1 VHAVTRADDAL
12 EPKQHEGI
20 KARVHRIRMH
30 TFGPASEEPY
40 RRRPRDMVR
49 LGVAVVVMVFLAQH
63 ADDVT
68 ATEQSIFEFFNSLPD
83 GLESLFVTLYR
94 LGALWAVGLVV
105 AAALLDRRWRLARDL
120 AISGGL
126 AWVVGRILGAIVVEK
141 DTLGGSLDVI
151 TRFGDTPSFPLVRLA
166 VVVAV
171 VAAAAPYV
179 SRPSRRVGGVLVL
192 LLALA
197 SMYLGTAFPND
208 ALAAVVLGWGLAAA
222 VHLAFKSPG
231 GRPTAPQVQIALGQ
245 LGVDARNVHLD
256 PVQHAGSTAMVAEDA
271 GGALTVKVIGRDEAD
286 SQLIAKV
293 GRWIAYKDSGPTM
306 YLSRLQQVEHEAY
319 TMLLAQGDGVRVP
332 RVLVAGTGGP
342 GAALLVSRTVE
353 GPRLADVEP
362 KQVTQKLLVDLWK
375 QVAQLHDARVSH
387 GALNT
392 RNVIVGPDG
401 PAIVEFSSSSA
412 ASQIRQCDDV
422 AELLAS
428 TAALVGEERAVRAA
442 HRGIGTDA
450 LAGALPFLQPAALG
464 RSTRSLSG
472 AKRKEVHAR
481 LAKLRTLGA
490 EATGTEEPVLQELH
504 RVSPTNLAMAIG
516 TLVAVFVLLGQIGS
530 PQELYDTLKNA
541 DWWYVL
547 LAFTLSMLTNFG
559 YAIALMGTVPKR
571 LPIWPTTETQV
582 AMSFSNLAIP
592 AVGGIAVQVRYLQ
605 KQGVDLASAVA
616 SGGLL
621 STVANVVAQ
630 IMLFFIALWLAPNKF
645 DTGNIDTQSVVQVVL
660 LIALVLV
667 VAVGLV
673 LGVPKL
679 RKSIVPP
686 VKRGASTMW
695 EALRSPKRIF
705 FLVSGNFLASL
716 LYGLCLLACVE
727 AYGGSVSFWS
737 LLAANIFIGTI
748 ASLVPIPGGNT
759 AVSSIGMS
767 GALVAFGVPDAVAVA
782 AVLTNQLVVSYLPAI
797 PGWFATNDM
806 LKRDYL

>member
-1 VHAVTRADDAL
+1 VTRAGDAL
-12 EPKQHEGI
+12 EPKREGW
-20 KARVHRIRMH
+20 KARFHRLRAN

-49 LGVAVVVMVFLAQH
+49 LGVSIVLMILLAEH
-63 ADDVT
+63 VGDVT
-68 ATEQSIFEFFNSLPD
+68 PTEQSIFEFFNTLPD
-83 GLESLFVTLYR
+83 GLQSLFVTLYR

-105 AAALLDRRWRLARDL
+105 AAALIDRRWRLARDL

-126 AWVVGRILGAIVVEK
+126 AWAVARIVGAIVVEN
-141 DTLGGSLDVI
+141 DSLGGSLDVV

-179 SRPSRRVGGVLVL
+179 SRPTRRLGGALVL
-192 LLALA
+192 LLALS

-208 ALAAVVLGWGLAAA
+208 ALAAVVLGWGIAAA
-222 VHLAFKSPG
+222 VHLVFKSPG
-231 GRPTAPQVQIALGQ
+231 GRPTARQVEAALRQ
-245 LGVDARNVHLD
+245 LGVDARDVHLD
-256 PVQHAGSTAMVAEDA
+256 PVQHAGSTAMVAADA
-271 GGALTVKVIGRDEAD
+271 GGPLSIKVIGRDEAD
-286 SQLIAKV
+286 GQFVAKV
-293 GRWIAYKDSGPTM
+293 GRWIAYKDSGPTL

-319 TMLLAQGDGVRVP
+319 TMLLAHGDGVRVP
-332 RVLVAGTGGP
+332 RVLIAGTGGP
-342 GAALLVSRTVE
+342 GAALLVTRPLP
-353 GPRLADVEP
+353 GPRLADLDA

-375 QVAQLHDARVSH
+375 QVGRLHDARLSH

-392 RNVIVGPDG
+392 SNVIVAADG
-401 PAIVEFSSSSA
+401 PSIIDFAASSA
-412 ASQIRQCDDV
+412 VSQSRQCDDI

-428 TAALVGEERAVRAA
+428 TAAIVGEERAVRAA
-442 HRGIGTDA
+442 HRGIGTEA
-450 LAGALPFLQPAALG
+450 LAAALPFLQPAALG
-464 RSTRSLSG
+464 RETRSLSG
-472 AKRKEVHAR
+472 TKRKELRAR
-481 LAKLRTLGA
+481 LDKLRDLGV
-490 EATGTEEPVLQELH
+490 EATGADPPVLQELH

-530 PQELYDTLKNA
+530 PQELWDTLKNA
-541 DWWYVL
+541 DWVYVL
-547 LAFTLSMLTNFG
+547 IAFVLSMLTNFG
-559 YAIALMGTVPKR
+559 YAIALMGTVPRR
-571 LPIWPTTETQV
+571 LPIWPTTETQL

-630 IMLFFIALWLAPNKF
+630 IILFFIALWLAPNKLDF
-645 DTGNIDTQSVVQVVL
+645 GNIDTQSVVQVVL
-660 LIALVLV
+660 LIGALLL
-667 VAVGLV
+667 VAVGVV
-673 LGVPKL
+673 LLVPKL
-679 RKSIVPP
+679 RATIVPP
-686 VKRGASTMW
+686 VKRGAGTMW
-695 EALRSPKRIF
+695 EALQSPKRIF
-705 FLVSGNFLASL
+705 FLISGNFIASL
-716 LYGLCLLACVE
+716 LYGLCLLACIE

-797 PGWFATNDM
+797 PGWFATNDL

>member
-1 VHAVTRADDAL
+1 MPGPGDAL
-12 EPKQHEGI
+12 AQTDHEGL
-20 KARVHRIRMH
+20 KARLHRLRAH

-49 LGVAVVVMVFLAQH
+49 LGVAIVVMILLAQH

-68 ATEQSIFEFFNSLPD
+68 PTEQSIFEFFNTLPD
-83 GLESLFVTLYR
+83 GLQSLFVTLYR
-94 LGALWAVGLVV
+94 LGALWAVGLVA

-126 AWVVGRILGAIVVEK
+126 AWVIARVIGSLVVEK
-141 DTLGGSLDVI
+141 DSLGASLDVV
-151 TRFGDTPSFPLVRLA
+151 TRVGDTPSFPLVRLA

-179 SRPSRRVGGVLVL
+179 SRPTRRLGGLLVVA
-192 LLALA
+192 LALS

-208 ALAAVVLGWGLAAA
+208 ALAAVVLGWGIAAA
-222 VHLAFKSPG
+222 VHLVFKSPG
-231 GRPTAPQVQIALGQ
+231 GRPTALQVELALEQ
-245 LGVDARNVHLD
+245 LGVDARRVHLD

-271 GGALTVKVIGRDEAD
+271 GGGLTVKVIGRDEAD
-286 SQLIAKV
+286 GQLIAKV
-293 GRWIAYKDSGPTM
+293 GRWIAYKDSGPTL

-319 TMLLAQGDGVRVP
+319 VMLLAQGDGVRVP

-342 GAALLVSRTVE
+342 GAAVLVTRTVE
-353 GPRLADVEP
+353 GPRLADLEP
-362 KQVTQKLLVDLWK
+362 KQVTQKVLVDLWK
-375 QVAQLHDARVSH
+375 QVAQMHDARVAH
-387 GALNT
+387 GALHT

-401 PAIVEFSSSSA
+401 PVIVDFSSSSA
-412 ASQIRQCDDV
+412 ASETRCCDDV

-428 TAALVGEERAVRAA
+428 TAALVGEERAIRAA
-442 HRGIGTDA
+442 QRGIGAAA
-450 LAGALPFLQPAALG
+450 LAAALPFLQPAALG

-472 AKRKEVHAR
+472 AKRKELQAR
-481 LAKLRTLGA
+481 LATLRKLGA
-490 EATGTEEPVLQELH
+490 EATGTEEPVLVELH

-541 DWWYVL
+541 DWWYVV
-547 LAFTLSMLTNFG
+547 LAFVLSMLTNFG

-630 IMLFFIALWLAPNKF
+630 IMLFFIALWLSPNTF
-645 DTGNIDTQSVVQVVL
+645 DTGNVDTQSVVQVLL

-667 VAVGLV
+667 IAVGLV

-679 RKSIVPP
+679 HRSIVPP
-686 VKRGASTMW
+686 VKRGAATIW
-695 EALRSPKRIF
+695 EALRSPKRVF
-705 FLVSGNFLASL
+705 FLVIGNFIASL
-716 LYGLCLLACVE
+716 LYGLCLEACVA

-748 ASLVPIPGGNT
+748 ASLIPIPGGNT